1 MSSRKRTQENREN
14 WKRHNDRSSPR
25 KVSSRGETPSAKISL
40 QHLRESVC
48 ILDTEEQSCSDRA
61 SVIDPTQTNPAD
73 RPPLVQ

>member
-1 MSSRKRTQENREN
+1 MSSPKRTQESRKD

-25 KVSSRGETPSAKISL
+25 KVSSRGETPSAEISL

-61 SVIDPTQTNPAD
+61 SVIDPTQTIPTD
-73 RPPLVQ
+73 KPPLVQ